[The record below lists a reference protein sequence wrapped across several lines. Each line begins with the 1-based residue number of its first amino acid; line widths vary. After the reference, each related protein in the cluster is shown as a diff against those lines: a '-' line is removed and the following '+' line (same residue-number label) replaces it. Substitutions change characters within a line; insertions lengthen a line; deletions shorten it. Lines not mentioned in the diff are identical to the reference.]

1 MIWRYIVILLQ
12 HYYVFVLFSYF
23 YGLNTSL
30 KYVVVFL
37 EHIFYFIYSENKILF
52 LMAREPKRSQPSHI
66 S

>member
-37 EHIFYFIYSENKILF
+37 EHIFYFIYSENIHFML
-52 LMAREPKRSQPSHI
+52 
-66 S
+66 